1 MQLIDVGVN
10 LTNHRLFDRLASV
23 IDDAQNNHVIH
34 QIITGTSIESS
45 EHAIEISKTKPGYFS
60 STAGCHPHDAKDF
73 IDNHRLRLIELSKQ
87 DSVVAIGECGL
98 DFNRNFS
105 PQDIQIKVFEQQIEI
120 SSEVNL
126 PLFMHQRDAH
136 DSFIELLTAYKD
148 KYSSGVVH
156 CFTGDKKQLK
166 DCLDLGL
173 YIGITGWICDHR
185 RNADLKD
192 ALQYLPLDR
201 LMVETDS
208 PYLLPRNI
216 KPKPKSNTNFP
227 AHLPWIVEQIAE
239 ILNVPPEN
247 IAQQTIKNT
256 SDFFSLTI

>member
-1 MQLIDVGVN
+1 MQLIDIAVN
-10 LTNHRLFDRLASV
+10 LTNHRLLDRLQTV
-23 IDDAQNNHVIH
+23 IDNAQENHVIH

-45 EHAIEISKTKPGYFS
+45 EHAIEISKVYPEYFS

-73 IDNHRLRLIELSKQ
+73 KDEHRQRLYDLAKQ
-87 DSVVAIGECGL
+87 DNVVAIGECGL

-105 PQDIQIKVFEQQIEI
+105 PQDIQLRVFEQQIEI
-120 SSEVNL
+120 AVDVNL

-136 DSFIELLTAYKD
+136 KELTDVLTNYKD
-148 KYSSGVVH
+148 SYSSGVIH
-156 CFTGDKKQLK
+156 CFTGDKNQLK

-173 YIGITGWICDHR
+173 YIGVTGWICDHR
-185 RNADLKD
+185 RNAELKE

-227 AHLPWIVEQIAE
+227 ANLPWVVKQISE
-239 ILNVPPEN
+239 ILNIPAEK

>member
-1 MQLIDVGVN
+1 MQLIDIGVN
-10 LTNHRLFDRLASV
+10 LTNHRLYDRLQSV
-23 IDDAQNNHVIH
+23 IDDAQHNNIIH

-45 EHAIEISKTKPGYFS
+45 ERAVEISNKYPGYFS

-73 IDNHRLRLIELSKQ
+73 KAEHRQQLIDLSNH

-105 PQDIQIKVFEQQIEI
+105 PQPIQISVFEQQIEI
-120 SSEVNL
+120 AQTVNL

-136 DSFIELLTAYKD
+136 QTFIDILTTHRD
-148 KYSSGVVH
+148 EYSSGVIH
-156 CFTGDKKQLK
+156 CFTGDKYQLK

-185 RNADLKD
+185 RNAELKD
-192 ALQYLPLDR
+192 ALRYLPVDR

-208 PYLLPRNI
+208 PYLLPRTI

-227 AHLPWIVEQIAE
+227 AYLPWVVKMISE
-239 ILNVPPEN
+239 ILDVSEKQ
-247 IAQQTIKNT
+247 IAQQTRENT
-256 SDFFSLTI
+256 SEFFSLTI